1 MRIVRR
7 RLVLAAALALAAACA
22 NPSQSGLGPAQVIA
36 PGVELFRTSDQSLV
50 DPAGPIAAYL
60 LKLDPARVKLT
71 SVLSNDEVM
80 NAERV
85 ADIAARHGAIAA
97 VNGGFFNVKNGEPMG
112 LLKVAGELV
121 SDNTLVKGAV
131 IIRSPADGATT
142 LAFDQLSAK
151 MSVTFKD
158 ANGKP
163 ITLPIDGVDT
173 TRERGKLM
181 LYTPAYHADTDTAP
195 AGTDWILDGSPLAVV
210 AVRTN
215 EAKAPIPRKG
225 AVLSFGGVDLPE
237 PLEDLVDGTAV
248 TFSTSWKRLNNTPLD
263 VLERA
268 DHIVNGA
275 GLLRRN
281 GVALT
286 DWSAENL
293 IPATFTHIR
302 HPRTLIGVDAR
313 GFIWLVAVDGRQADY
328 SVGMAFADLQ
338 RLCDRIGLRDA
349 LNLDGGGSTT
359 MWVNGQVVNRPSDA
373 NGPRAVSDA
382 IVVTA
387 R

>member
-22 NPSQSGLGPAQVIA
+22 NTPQSGFGTAQVIA

-60 LKLDPARVKLT
+60 LKLDPAKVKLT

-97 VNGGFFNVKNGEPMG
+97 VNGGFFNIKNGEPMG

-131 IIRSPADGATT
+131 IIRSPADAATT

-195 AGTDWILDGSPLAVV
+195 AGTDWILDGSPLTVV
-210 AVRTN
+210 AIRTN

-237 PLEDLVDGTAV
+237 PLEDLVDGAAV
-248 TFSTSWKRLNNTPLD
+248 TFSTSWKSLNNTPVN
-263 VLERA
+263 VLEHA

-302 HPRTLIGVDAR
+302 HPRTLIGVDGR
-313 GFIWLVAVDGRQADY
+313 GFIWLVAVDGRQSDY
-328 SVGMAFADLQ
+328 SVGMTFADLQ

-382 IVVTA
+382 ILVRA

>member
-22 NPSQSGLGPAQVIA
+22 NTPQSGFGTAQVIA

-60 LKLDPARVKLT
+60 LKLDPAKVKLT

-97 VNGGFFNVKNGEPMG
+97 VNGGFFNIKNGEPMG

-131 IIRSPADGATT
+131 IIRSPADAATT

-195 AGTDWILDGSPLAVV
+195 AGTDWILDGSPLTVV
-210 AVRTN
+210 AIRTN

-237 PLEDLVDGTAV
+237 PLEDLVEGAAV
-248 TFSTSWKRLNNTPLD
+248 TF
-263 VLERA
+263 
-268 DHIVNGA
+268 
-275 GLLRRN
+275 
-281 GVALT
+281 
-286 DWSAENL
+286 
-293 IPATFTHIR
+293 
-302 HPRTLIGVDAR
+302 
-313 GFIWLVAVDGRQADY
+313 
-328 SVGMAFADLQ
+328 
-338 RLCDRIGLRDA
+338 
-349 LNLDGGGSTT
+349 
-359 MWVNGQVVNRPSDA
+359 
-373 NGPRAVSDA
+373 
-382 IVVTA
+382 
-387 R
+387 

>member
-1 MRIVRR
+1 
-7 RLVLAAALALAAACA
+7 
-22 NPSQSGLGPAQVIA
+22 
-36 PGVELFRTSDQSLV
+36 
-50 DPAGPIAAYL
+50 
-60 LKLDPARVKLT
+60 
-71 SVLSNDEVM
+71 
-80 NAERV
+80 
-85 ADIAARHGAIAA
+85 
-97 VNGGFFNVKNGEPMG
+97 
-112 LLKVAGELV
+112 
-121 SDNTLVKGAV
+121 
-131 IIRSPADGATT
+131 
-142 LAFDQLSAK
+142 

-195 AGTDWILDGSPLAVV
+195 AGTDWILDGSPLTVV
-210 AVRTN
+210 AIRTN

-237 PLEDLVDGTAV
+237 PLEDLVDGAAV
-248 TFSTSWKRLNNTPLD
+248 TFSTSWKSLNNTPVN
-263 VLERA
+263 VLEHA

-302 HPRTLIGVDAR
+302 HPRTLIGVDGR
-313 GFIWLVAVDGRQADY
+313 GFIWLVAVDGRQSDY
-328 SVGMAFADLQ
+328 SVGMTFADLQ

-382 IVVTA
+382 ILVRA